1 MVVAMRTRTHSATRR
16 TGAVVSLAAALG
28 ASALLSCAVA
38 SAGAG
43 HPGNPSIKVGVQ
55 TPKAMKLQTSPDE
68 KVNRSGT
75 QGDMRTSAVQ
85 GTVESALQCDSTSS
99 IAKVSCDTPSEE
111 AAPQVKP
118 K

>member
-1 MVVAMRTRTHSATRR
+1 V
-16 TGAVVSLAAALG
+16 
-28 ASALLSCAVA
+28 
-38 SAGAG
+38 
-43 HPGNPSIKVGVQ
+43 P
-55 TPKAMKLQTSPDE
+55 
-68 KVNRSGT
+68 
-75 QGDMRTSAVQ
+75 VQ